1 MGCSL
6 LRSNSQRPK
15 ESLSISL
22 NDNLSKTTER
32 KSIKSIK
39 NDSVQMKRMSMSSRG
54 STLNPRRYSLSPA
67 ELTDFWGTMPLS
79 VVIDRFKLFY
89 EEITKGN
96 GNVYESTEYIQTI
109 LNDLSENFIQ
119 SKFRVIKKTDSK
131 FKNLVGKYPCGVQF
145 FRYVGFKELD
155 GCVKV
160 HDNLNESNMKNIIKA
175 FDVAVKRVEDMKASQ
190 SAQSLAL

>member
-6 LRSNSQRPK
+6 TRSNSQHPK
-15 ESLSISL
+15 ESPSISL
-22 NDNLSKTTER
+22 HENLSK
-32 KSIKSIK
+32 SIKEKSLNTQK
-39 NDSVQMKRMSMSSRG
+39 NDSVGMKRISMSSRG
-54 STLNPRRYSLSPA
+54 STLNPRKLSLSPA

-96 GNVYESTEYIQTI
+96 GNVYESIEYIQTI
-109 LNDLSENFIQ
+109 LIDLSENFIL

-155 GCVKV
+155 ACVKV

-175 FDVAVKRVEDMKASQ
+175 FEVAIKRVEDMKASQ
-190 SAQSLAL
+190 SAHSLA